1 MQYNSYVLWPLTMM
15 LVPTIMGMLKV
26 QLSPA
31 TIYAPTDLEGVTQP
45 QRVGLDL
52 VTANNSWWPPRASL
66 CESDSY
72 LTSSFVSRLSDP
84 RDDH

>member
-1 MQYNSYVLWPLTMM
+1 MM

-31 TIYAPTDLEGVTQP
+31 TIYAPTDSEGVTQP

-52 VTANNSWWPPRASL
+52 VTANNSWWPLRASL

-84 RDDH
+84 HDDH